1 VSNPLAELADPD
13 ELDGE
18 ELEGADWL
26 ADPDGLE
33 EEYVE
38 EGEWQSILSDH
49 NIVVGCGS
57 GGVGKTT
64 ISAALALQGA
74 RIGLR
79 SCVVTIDPAR
89 RLADSLG
96 LAELGNTPHQV
107 EGQWEGELW
116 ALQLDPKS
124 TFDELIRKH
133 ADTPE
138 QADGILRNRLYRN
151 LTEALSGTQEYMAME
166 KLYELAE
173 EDRFDLIVVDTPPS
187 RNALDFLE
195 APNRLTRFLGNR
207 LFQFL
212 LMPTRA
218 SLRAF
223 TMASQALL
231 KTLSRVAG
239 AEIVNDAVAF
249 FQAFAGM
256 EEGFRLRAGHVRTLL
271 ADPSTAFVLVSAPHL
286 DTVAEAGWFADRL
299 EGADLQVD
307 ALVVNRVHPV
317 FWSDVESLPDA
328 PEGTALGDLVD
339 NLRELCEVNLR
350 EESTISELVDQVAPA
365 PVVRVPL
372 LDADVHD
379 LEGLQMVADAL
390 FGDGTL

>member
-1 VSNPLAELADPD
+1 MSEHSSAT
-13 ELDGE
+13 
-18 ELEGADWL
+18 GA
-26 ADPDGLE
+26 
-33 EEYVE
+33 VE
-38 EGEWQSILSDH
+38 ALINDSR
-49 NIVVGCGS
+49 IVVSCGS

-64 ISAALALQGA
+64 ISAALALEGA
-74 RIGLR
+74 RAGRR

-96 LAELGNTPHQV
+96 LASLGNTANQV
-107 EGQWEGELW
+107 AGPWSGELW

-124 TFDELIRKH
+124 TFDDLVRKH

-138 QADGILRNRLYRN
+138 QADGIMRNRIYRN

-195 APNRLTRFLGNR
+195 APNRLTRFLGHR

-212 LMPTRA
+212 LLPTRA

-223 TMASQALL
+223 SVASQALL
-231 KTLSRVAG
+231 KTISKVAG

-256 EEGFRLRAGHVRTLL
+256 EEGFRIRARRVRDLL
-271 ADPSTAFVLVSAPHL
+271 ADDSTSFVLVSAPRL
-286 DTVAEAGWFADRL
+286 DTVTEAGWFAGRL
-299 EGADLQVD
+299 EDAGLAVD

-317 FWSDVESLPDA
+317 FWKKVDELPDVEPGSPF
-328 PEGTALGDLVD
+328 GNLVD
-339 NLRELCEVNLR
+339 NLRSICDVNSR
-350 EESTISELVDQVAPA
+350 ERATIAELVEQVAPA

-379 LEGLQMVADAL
+379 LAGLWSVADAL
-390 FGDGTL
+390 FGRHAGHHDPEAPPS

>member
-1 VSNPLAELADPD
+1 MSERTSPTEA
-13 ELDGE
+13 
-18 ELEGADWL
+18 
-26 ADPDGLE
+26 
-33 EEYVE
+33 VE
-38 EGEWQSILSDH
+38 ALISESR
-49 NIVVGCGS
+49 IVVSCGS

-64 ISAALALQGA
+64 ISAALALEGA
-74 RIGLR
+74 RAGRR

-96 LAELGNTPHQV
+96 LESLGNTANQV
-107 EGQWEGELW
+107 AGPWSGELW

-124 TFDELIRKH
+124 TFDDLVRKH

-138 QADGILRNRLYRN
+138 QADGIMRNRIYRN

-195 APNRLTRFLGNR
+195 APNRLTRFLGHR

-212 LMPTRA
+212 LLPTRA

-223 TMASQALL
+223 SVASQALL
-231 KTLSRVAG
+231 KTISKVAG

-256 EEGFRLRAGHVRTLL
+256 EEGFRLRARRVRDLL
-271 ADPSTAFVLVSAPHL
+271 ADDSTSFVLVSAPRL
-286 DTVAEAGWFADRL
+286 DTVTEAGWFAGRL
-299 EGADLQVD
+299 EEAGLAVD

-317 FWSDVESLPDA
+317 FWKKVDELPDVA
-328 PEGTALGDLVD
+328 PGSPFGNLVD
-339 NLRELCEVNLR
+339 NLRSICDVNSR
-350 EESTISELVDQVAPA
+350 ERATIAELVEQVAPA

-379 LEGLQMVADAL
+379 LAGLSSVANAL
-390 FGDGTL
+390 FGRHAAHHDPEVSPS

>member
-1 VSNPLAELADPD
+1 MS
-13 ELDGE
+13 
-18 ELEGADWL
+18 
-26 ADPDGLE
+26 
-33 EEYVE
+33 
-38 EGEWQSILSDH
+38 
-49 NIVVGCGS
+49 CGS

-64 ISAALALQGA
+64 ISAAVALEGA
-74 RIGLR
+74 RVGRR

-96 LAELGNTPHQV
+96 LSSLGNTANRIP
-107 EGQWEGELW
+107 GPWSGELW

-124 TFDELIRKH
+124 TFDDLVGKY

-138 QADGILRNRLYRN
+138 QADGILRNRIYRN

-207 LFQFL
+207 IFQFL

-223 TMASQALL
+223 SLASQALL
-231 KTLSRVAG
+231 KTISRVAG

-256 EEGFRLRAGHVRTLL
+256 EEGFRLRARHVRDLL
-271 ADPSTAFVLVSAPHL
+271 ADDATSFVLVSAPRL
-286 DTVAEAGWFADRL
+286 DTVTEAGWFAGRL
-299 EGADLQVD
+299 EEAGLAVD

-317 FWSDVESLPDA
+317 FWKKVDELPD
-328 PEGTALGDLVD
+328 VD
-339 NLRELCEVNLR
+339 PGSNSATSSRTSANLRGELARARHDRRARRTGRPGSRRPRAAPRRRRPRPRRAVRCRRRPLR
-350 EESTISELVDQVAPA
+350 APLRVGRLAFRSGRFPLVTATA
-365 PVVRVPL
+365 GR
-372 LDADVHD
+372 
-379 LEGLQMVADAL
+379 G
-390 FGDGTL
+390 

>member
-1 VSNPLAELADPD
+1 VTDEPLDEELPLDDELPLDELPD
-13 ELDGE
+13 EPVSWHSL
-18 ELEGADWL
+18 
-26 ADPDGLE
+26 
-33 EEYVE
+33 
-38 EGEWQSILSDH
+38 LSEHD
-49 NIVVGCGS
+49 IIVGCGS

-74 RIGLR
+74 RIGR
-79 SCVVTIDPAR
+79 RACVVTIDPAR

-96 LAELGNTPHQV
+96 LESLGNKAHRV
-107 EGQWEGELW
+107 EGPWPGELW

-124 TFDELIRKH
+124 TFDDLVRKH

-138 QADGILRNRLYRN
+138 QAEGIFENRIYRN

-195 APNRLTRFLGNR
+195 APGRLTRFLGNKI
-207 LFQFL
+207 FQFL

-231 KTLSRVAG
+231 KTISRVAG

-256 EEGFRLRAGHVRTLL
+256 EEGFRLRAVHVRKLL
-271 ADPSTAFVLVSAPHL
+271 ADRSTAFVLVAAPRA
-286 DTVAEAGWFADRL
+286 DTVVEAGWFADRL
-299 EGADLQVD
+299 DDAGLQVD
-307 ALVVNRVHPV
+307 ALIVNRVHPV
-317 FWSDVESLPDA
+317 FWPSADTLPEPPPGESRWPGA
-328 PEGTALGDLVD
+328 FGDLVD
-339 NLRELCEVNLR
+339 NLRELCERNAG
-350 EESTISELVDQVAPA
+350 EEETISELIQQVSPA

-379 LEGLQMVADAL
+379 LAGLEQVADAL
-390 FGDGTL
+390 FGSPSDG